1 MKSSQRLRIVLGSA
15 ILFSM
20 GFAIEG
26 IGRAQQV
33 PEQLYSEMQ
42 WRMIGPFR
50 AGKVNAVAGVPGNPG
65 GYYFAAGGGGVWKT
79 TDGGGGWKPI
89 FEKEPFASIG
99 AIALAPSNPDIIYAG
114 TGVNTIFADSS
125 YGDGVYKSVDGGE
138 NWKHMGLADTRHIGR
153 ILIDPRNPDV
163 VLVAAMGHS
172 SGPNEERGVFRSND
186 GGDKL
191 SEVQP
196 EAQGSAYDWVLF
208 LAPDTPTIV
217 VRTAVS

>member
-65 GYYFAAGGGGVWKT
+65 VYYFGADGGGVWKT
-79 TDGGGGWKPI
+79 TDGRRVWKPI
-89 FEKEPFASIG
+89 FEKEPVASFG
-99 AIALAPSNPDIIYAG
+99 ALALAPANPQIIYGG
-114 TGVNTIFADSS
+114 TGDNTIFAELNF
-125 YGDGVYKSVDGGE
+125 GAE
-138 NWKHMGLADTRHIGR
+138 
-153 ILIDPRNPDV
+153 
-163 VLVAAMGHS
+163 
-172 SGPNEERGVFRSND
+172 
-186 GGDKL
+186 
-191 SEVQP
+191 
-196 EAQGSAYDWVLF
+196 
-208 LAPDTPTIV
+208 
-217 VRTAVS
+217 